1 MPTVTV
7 GWPPNMVQII
17 VQEREP
23 AVVWD
28 QAGVQTWVDMQ
39 GRVMLQREERPDLVR
54 IVAEDSDG
62 PIGPNVQVPLDV
74 VTGALQLKALR
85 PNIDMLR
92 YDVEK
97 GLGYQDGRGWEAWFG
112 TGTDM
117 PEKLLVYEA
126 MVDNLVA
133 RQIRAR

>member
-1 MPTVTV
+1 MRKAVLRSPTIADATVTV

-28 QAGVQTWVDMQ
+28 QAGVPTWVDIQ

-62 PIGPNVQVPLDV
+62 PLGPNVQVPLDV

-85 PNIDMLR
+85 PNIDVLR
-92 YDVEK
+92 YDVK
-97 GLGYQDGRGWEAWFG
+97 RDWGIRMGAAGKRGSALGRICR
-112 TGTDM
+112 
-117 PEKLLVYEA
+117 KSC
-126 MVDNLVA
+126 
-133 RQIRAR
+133 